1 MTESETL
8 YDDDLEQDELPRRPR
23 RRLVTPAT
31 LTLAAIAVA
40 AGGFVGGVL
49 VQKQQGGGATPAA
62 AAAGGPAAGVGRP
75 GAGGTGNGGQAGG
88 FSRPGAGGGNGGA
101 NGVVA
106 GEVESV
112 DGRDLYV
119 TGSDGT
125 TVRVRVDG
133 NAKVT
138 RTASAKVHSVHPGD
152 TVVVT
157 GKAGASGTVTAS
169 QLTAS
174 AAGTGVGGFGAG
186 P

>member
-1 MTESETL
+1 MTETL
-8 YDDDLEQDELPRRPR
+8 YDDDVEQDELPRRPR
-23 RRLVTPAT
+23 RRLATPAT

-40 AGGFVGGVL
+40 AGGFLGGVL
-49 VQKQQGGGATPAA
+49 VQKQQDGGAT
-62 AAAGGPAAGVGRP
+62 PAAGVGRP
-75 GAGGTGNGGQAGG
+75 GAGATGNGGPASG
-88 FSRPGAGGGNGGA
+88 FSRPGAGGA

-157 GKAGASGTVTAS
+157 GETGANGTVAAT
-169 QLTAS
+169 QLTAT
-174 AAGTGVGGFGAG
+174 AAGAGIGGFGAG